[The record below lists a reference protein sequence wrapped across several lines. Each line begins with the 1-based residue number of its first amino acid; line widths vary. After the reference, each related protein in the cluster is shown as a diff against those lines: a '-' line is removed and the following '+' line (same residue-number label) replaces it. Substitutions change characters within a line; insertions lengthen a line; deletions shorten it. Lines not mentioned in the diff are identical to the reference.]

1 MADPSSLPC
10 VSTILEYL
18 TMLYPEQLVDTHV
31 IAIISTNS
39 EPYLKDWRN
48 ALGSLTWITAGS
60 DGYAQPVTDLL
71 GSINVESPQN
81 RQLKPHVD
89 VDYVRVR
96 RGKRFLQGGVLARHQ
111 EMVAQ

>member
-1 MADPSSLPC
+1 
-10 VSTILEYL
+10 
-18 TMLYPEQLVDTHV
+18 MLYPEQLVDTHV

-39 EPYLKDWRN
+39 EPHLKDWRN

-96 RGKRFLQGGVLARHQ
+96 RGKRFLQGWCARTPPRNGSSIKTTSCG
-111 EMVAQ
+111 ALIGSSARLGP